1 MMDGYPTLRDLIEN
15 DPASKRLFDR
25 FSPDA
30 QVALQEQRQDIHTYA
45 DLERVAASLERR
57 GRGW

>member
-1 MMDGYPTLRDLIEN
+1 MDSYPTLRELIEN
-15 DPASKRLFDR
+15 DPQSKQLFDR

-45 DLERVAASLERR
+45 DLARVAASFELR

>member
-1 MMDGYPTLRDLIEN
+1 MDSYPTLRELIEN
-15 DPASKRLFDR
+15 DPQSKQLFDR

-30 QVALQEQRQDIHTYA
+30 QVALQEQRQDIHSYA
-45 DLERVAASLERR
+45 DLTRIAASFELR